1 MTLKTGVGKAWGNEK
16 RTTLIKSG
24 LESFRLQVKLGV
36 SSLTIKHAWLAA
48 STDSLWLSSA
58 CYSNWIYTQKL
69 QYVYLPVA
77 FASIWTGWK
86 PWSLALVLLWCF
98 SLNTF
103 LFWKRTKNNVSV
115 LAVMRATMAREIL
128 LWVFHSNFRAFSCIF
143 QTPYWADH
151 LWSGH
156 QGRDRFILHKI
167 PILVKG
173 DDIRSGKQ
181 AKARHSRLRVA
192 RESMGKEWGIF

>member
-1 MTLKTGVGKAWGNEK
+1 MRQREANCTLT
-16 RTTLIKSG
+16 KSG

-36 SSLTIKHAWLAA
+36 SSLTIKHAWLVA
-48 STDSLWLSSA
+48 STDSLWLSGA

-69 QYVYLPVA
+69 QYVHLPVA
-77 FASIWTGWK
+77 FVSIWTGWK
-86 PWSLALVLLWCF
+86 LWSFALVHLWCF

-167 PILVKG
+167 PILVTSEVENRPRLVTAGYGWHGSQWVK
-173 DDIRSGKQ
+173 SEVF
-181 AKARHSRLRVA
+181 SRKTLERVY
-192 RESMGKEWGIF
+192 IT